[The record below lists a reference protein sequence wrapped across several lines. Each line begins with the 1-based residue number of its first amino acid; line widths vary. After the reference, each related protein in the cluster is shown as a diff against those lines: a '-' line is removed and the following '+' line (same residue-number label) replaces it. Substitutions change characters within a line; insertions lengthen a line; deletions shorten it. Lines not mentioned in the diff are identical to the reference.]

1 MLKSSLCDYSDA
13 NILVSGIITT
23 DGEGAYY
30 PAKRLN
36 ETEKRV
42 IFKSCAPFTDCI
54 SEIDNTQIDNSKDID
69 VMTMRHLIQ
78 YSNNYSKTSWSLWQN
93 QRDEPND
100 NIANSESIQFKL
112 KKARKTPDNDNKNN
126 NKK

>member
-23 DGEGAYY
+23 DGEGAYD

-36 ETEKRV
+36 ETEKGV
-42 IFKSCAPFTDCI
+42 IFKSCAPFSDCI

-69 VMTMRHLIQ
+69 VMTMHHTVITIQKHHGVYGKIREMNQLI
-78 YSNNYSKTSWSLWQN
+78 
-93 QRDEPND
+93 
-100 NIANSESIQFKL
+100 I
-112 KKARKTPDNDNKNN
+112 
-126 NKK
+126 

>member
-13 NILVSGIITT
+13 NILVSGIITI
-23 DGEGAYY
+23 DGEGAYD

-36 ETEKRV
+36 ETEKGV
-42 IFKSCAPFTDCI
+42 TFKSCAPFSDCI

-93 QRDEPND
+93 
-100 NIANSESIQFKL
+100 
-112 KKARKTPDNDNKNN
+112 
-126 NKK
+126 

>member
-13 NILVSGIITT
+13 NILVSGIITI
-23 DGEGAYY
+23 DGEGAYD
-30 PAKRLN
+30 PGKRLN
-36 ETEKRV
+36 ETEKGV
-42 IFKSCAPFTDCI
+42 IFKSCAPFSDCI

-93 QRDEPND
+93 
-100 NIANSESIQFKL
+100 
-112 KKARKTPDNDNKNN
+112 
-126 NKK
+126 